1 MKSKFSHILIY
12 QIQYVGT
19 RVGGGRQRN
28 GIGTE
33 RTTERLPQLQY
44 RVPARTVRVVWLS
57 ARSGYSNLVPVPV
70 YFEVPN
76 STTVRLNLATRT
88 GRDKRLHGR
97 TYAPSTRVEYRSYG
111 THVWPYHG
119 RLNCKTVLGHK
130 YSCNT
135 RLHEGADAA
144 WFI

>member
-33 RTTERLPQLQY
+33 RTTERIPRLQY
-44 RVPARTVRVVWLS
+44 RVPARTVRAVWLP
-57 ARSGYSNLVPVPV
+57 ARS
-70 YFEVPN
+70 
-76 STTVRLNLATRT
+76 AI
-88 GRDKRLHGR
+88 
-97 TYAPSTRVEYRSYG
+97 VEYRSYG

-119 RLNCKTVLGHK
+119 RLNCKTVLGH
-130 YSCNT
+130 
-135 RLHEGADAA
+135 R
-144 WFI
+144 

>member
-44 RVPARTVRVVWLS
+44 
-57 ARSGYSNLVPVPV
+57 
-70 YFEVPN
+70 
-76 STTVRLNLATRT
+76 
-88 GRDKRLHGR
+88 
-97 TYAPSTRVEYRSYG
+97 
-111 THVWPYHG
+111 
-119 RLNCKTVLGHK
+119 
-130 YSCNT
+130 
-135 RLHEGADAA
+135 
-144 WFI
+144 

>member
-19 RVGGGRQRN
+19 RVDGGRQRN

-33 RTTERLPQLQY
+33 RTTERIPQLQY

-70 YFEVPN
+70 Y
-76 STTVRLNLATRT
+76 L
-88 GRDKRLHGR
+88 
-97 TYAPSTRVEYRSYG
+97 G
-111 THVWPYHG
+111 TS
-119 RLNCKTVLGHK
+119 K
-130 YSCNT
+130 YQT
-135 RLHEGADAA
+135 LQRYD
-144 WFI
+144 